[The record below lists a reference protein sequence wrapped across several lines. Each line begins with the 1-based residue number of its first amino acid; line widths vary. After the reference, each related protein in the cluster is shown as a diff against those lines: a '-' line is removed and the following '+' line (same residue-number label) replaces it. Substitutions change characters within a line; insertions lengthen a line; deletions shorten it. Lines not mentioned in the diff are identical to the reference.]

1 MQAIVAVS
9 QSWGIGRDGQLLFRL
24 SADLRR
30 FKALTT
36 GHTVVMGRRTLQSL
50 PDGKGLP
57 NRRNLVL
64 SRRPDYA
71 PENAEAVTSVE
82 ALLRAAGRMLSS
94 SAASRCMSSSCPTV
108 SGSMSPRCWPTRRLT
123 PFFRI
128 WTKTPPGAL
137 PPPPTSSPKTAFPF
151 SMLNIAEHKKTGASQ
166 LRFFL

>member
-36 GHTVVMGRRTLQSL
+36 GHTVVMGRKTLQSL
-50 PDGKGLP
+50 PGGKGLP

-64 SRRPDYA
+64 SRRMDYA

-82 ALLRAAGRMLSS
+82 ALLRTAGEDAFVIGGQQVYEQLLPHCERVYVTKVLTDAPADAFFPNLDEDPAWRIA
-94 SAASRCMSSSCPTV
+94 SASDV
-108 SGSMSPRCWPTRRLT
+108 LT
-123 PFFRI
+123 ENGISFQYVEYCR
-128 WTKTPPGAL
+128 A
-137 PPPPTSSPKTAFPF
+137 
-151 SMLNIAEHKKTGASQ
+151 
-166 LRFFL
+166 